1 MYLAK
6 TPEAVKP
13 FTGDLIWNFSR
24 TEKSIYITFDD
35 GPTPGVT
42 EAVLEILDEYSA
54 KATFF
59 CIGGNVEAHPGLFM
73 RIREKGHSVGNHTWN
88 HMNGW
93 KFSNYSYYK
102 NILTCAEWVPSDLF
116 RPPYGAITR
125 PQAKL
130 LRKRFKLVMW
140 DVISGDWKQGL
151 HHEKCLL
158 NVISNARHGS
168 IIVFHDSLKAE
179 KNMLYALPRTLRHYA
194 DLGYKFKPILQ
205 AT

>member
-13 FTGDLIWNFSR
+13 FTADLIWNFSR
-24 TEKSIYITFDD
+24 IEKSIYITFDD

-42 EAVLEILDEYSA
+42 EAVLDILDDYRA
-54 KATFF
+54 RATFF
-59 CIGGNVEAHPGLFM
+59 CIGGNVKAHPGLFM
-73 RIREKGHSVGNHTWN
+73 QIQEKGHSVGNHTWN

-102 NILTCAEWVPSDLF
+102 NILECDEWVNSNLF
-116 RPPYGAITR
+116 RPPYGRITLA
-125 PQAKL
+125 QAKVL
-130 LRKRFKLVMW
+130 KKRFKLIMW
-140 DVISGDWKQGL
+140 DVISGDWKQEL

-158 NVISNARHGS
+158 NVISNGRQGS

-179 KNMLYALPRTLRHYA
+179 KNMLYALPRALRHYA
-194 DLGYKFKPILQ
+194 DLGYKFKPIFQ